1 MIMKK
6 QRTILIVDDEKTN
19 LKLLSAILA
28 PEGYRLITAESGM
41 QALEVVEKE
50 KPDLL
55 LLDIMMPEM
64 DGYEVCRRLKS
75 KKETR
80 IIPVIMVTA
89 LTDKKD
95 KIKAAEA
102 GADEFI
108 SKPVDRTEL
117 QVRAR
122 TLLRIKQYQEELIA
136 SYRELEAQNKKLRE
150 LEHMKEELTHMVIH
164 DIKNSLFEMSFIL
177 QLFMKYKR
185 IFNER
190 QINFLKIGIDNCEH
204 MKSMIQNILD
214 IYKMQEGRFSLNKEL
229 TYLDDIISQV
239 CEMFRLSLE
248 LNDQHLSVFVD
259 DELPLVEIDRIVIA
273 RVLSNLIYNAI
284 KHTPRGGDITI
295 RASFTG
301 DDYLKVEVENDGDT
315 IPSEFRDKIFDRFE
329 QLEVRE
335 KGIISGSCGLGLAF
349 CKMAIETHEGR
360 IWVEDKEDSL
370 GSKFCFILPVIND
383 A

>member
-1 MIMKK
+1 MKK

-41 QALEVVEKE
+41 QALEVVKKE

-64 DGYEVCRRLKS
+64 DGYEVCRRIKS

-95 KIKAAEA
+95 KVKAAEA

-117 QVRAR
+117 QVRVR
-122 TLLRIKQYQEELIA
+122 SLLRIKQYQEELLA
-136 SYRELEAQNKKLRE
+136 SYNELEAQNKKLRE

-214 IYKMQEGRFSLNKEL
+214 IYKMQEGRFTLNREL
-229 TYLDDIISQV
+229 TYLDDIINQV

-259 DELPLVEIDRIVIA
+259 DELPLVEIDRIVIT
-273 RVLSNLIYNAI
+273 RVLSNLLYNAI

-301 DDYLKVEVENDGDT
+301 GDYLKVEVQNDGDT
-315 IPSEFRDKIFDRFE
+315 IPPEFRDKIFDRFE

-349 CKMAIETHEGR
+349 CKMAIETHKGR

-370 GSKFCFILPVIND
+370 GSKFCFILPVIKD